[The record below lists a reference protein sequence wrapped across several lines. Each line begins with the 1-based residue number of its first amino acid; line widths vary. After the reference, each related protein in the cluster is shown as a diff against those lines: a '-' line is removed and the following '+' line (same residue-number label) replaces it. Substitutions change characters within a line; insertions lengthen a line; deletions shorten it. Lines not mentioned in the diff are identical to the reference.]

1 MVNENSYRK
10 NQKQR
15 FSMKQSLLISLFV
28 MLLLTATKA
37 QDKIVT
43 TGKDTIEC
51 RIISVGTERI
61 NYEQKAAGNQV
72 TGKSIAISEV
82 LQYFRTGQS
91 GKSKRNDRIRTSR
104 QKPERRYLFSL
115 QGGLAH
121 SFTDF
126 DNYQNMMIQSGVPVS
141 QAEDYVGKLKNG
153 YHLNAGFHYLL
164 ATFMGIGADYTFFQA
179 TSDGKF
185 LINGGSGS
193 VPVYVTASIR
203 EKLYTHFAG
212 PSVLFQQFPG
222 KGKIKISETLSPG
235 IVLFRGETRS
245 NDYQIYWGNNDYYDG
260 QPPQYYDQSNSLTTS
275 KAFGAKGGVSLEY
288 CFTHQ
293 LSAGLAA
300 NFIWAK
306 LHKASVKSL
315 NYNEEDQELDK
326 ALSVSHLDYG
336 FTVRYNF

>member
-1 MVNENSYRK
+1 
-10 NQKQR
+10 
-15 FSMKQSLLISLFV
+15 MKRSLLISLFV

-51 RIISVGTERI
+51 RIISVGPERI

-82 LQYFRTGQS
+82 LQYIRS
-91 GKSKRNDRIRTSR
+91 GHSIGNRGFDRLKAGR
-104 QKPERRYLFSL
+104 QKPEHRYLFSL

-164 ATFMGIGADYTFFQA
+164 TTFMGIGADYTFFRA

-222 KGKIKISETLSPG
+222 RKGKIKITETLSPG
-235 IVLFRGETRS
+235 IVLFRGETRG
-245 NDYQIYWGNNDYYDG
+245 NEYQIYWGDNDSYDG
-260 QPPQYYDQSNSLTTS
+260 QPPQYYDQSNSVTTS
-275 KAFGAKGGVSLEY
+275 KAFGAKGGMSLEY
-288 CFTHQ
+288 CFTPQ

-315 NYNEEDQELDK
+315 NYHEEDQELDK
-326 ALSVSHLDYG
+326 ALNVSHLDYG